1 MVALVIVPGIGGSG
15 EQHWQTWWE
24 RRGDAEAVRMAP
36 RSWDEPEL
44 EDWVDAVD
52 RAVTRLAASDD
63 EVILVAHSLGCW
75 AAAEWEAR
83 PARAAVAGMLLVAP
97 PDPAG
102 EAFPRAAASSFVGVE
117 VRPLSCRSVVV
128 ASSDDP
134 YCPIE
139 VAERFASGW
148 GSAFRDAGG
157 FGHLNTASGLGEWEW
172 GKAVLAD
179 LVRTSGACTGQ
190 RAAPGVSSDPRRRWG
205 PSPSR

>member
-1 MVALVIVPGIGGSG
+1 MVAYVIVPGIGGSG
-15 EQHWQTWWE
+15 EQHWQTRWE
-24 RRGDAEAVRMAP
+24 RRWRDAAVRVAP

-52 RAVTRLAASDD
+52 RAVTDRAGSGD

-75 AAAEWEAR
+75 AAAGWEAR
-83 PARAAVAGMLLVAP
+83 PAHAEVAGMLLVAP
-97 PDPAG
+97 PDPDG
-102 EAFPRAAASSFVGVE
+102 DVFPRAAASSFVGVE

-157 FGHLNTASGLGEWEW
+157 LGHLNTASGLDEWEW
-172 GKAVLAD
+172 GRTVLAE
-179 LVRTSGACTGQ
+179 LVRE
-190 RAAPGVSSDPRRRWG
+190 
-205 PSPSR
+205 